1 MATAAFSLK
10 GYQDRLAQIDTAPI
24 VGRVVRTV
32 GLLVESNGPRA
43 SVGSIC
49 EIAASSGPPLTVE
62 VVGFQ
67 GNTLLTVPLGDT
79 SGIRPG
85 DRVVARGD
93 VASVPVGG
101 ALLGRVVDALGNRS
115 TVRS

>member
-1 MATAAFSLK
+1 
-10 GYQDRLAQIDTAPI
+10 
-24 VGRVVRTV
+24 
-32 GLLVESNGPRA
+32 A

-67 GNTLLTVPLGDT
+67 DSTLLTVPLGDT

-85 DRVVARGD
+85 DRVIARGGI
-93 VASVPVGG
+93 ASVPVGR
-101 ALLGRVVDALGNRS
+101 ALLGRVVDALGRPIDGPPLELPHRYPLRPAPLNPMARDPV
-115 TVRS
+115 TTPIGTG

>member
-1 MATAAFSLK
+1 
-10 GYQDRLAQIDTAPI
+10 AQIETLPI

-32 GLLVESNGPRA
+32 GLLIESSGPHA

-67 GNTLLTVPLGDT
+67 DSTLLTVPLGDT

-85 DRVVARGD
+85 DRVVVRGG
-93 VASVPVGG
+93 VASVPVGR
-101 ALLGRVVDALGNRS
+101 ALLGRVVDALGRPIDGP
-115 TVRS
+115 